1 MKWWQSVPALQAN
14 LLAGNRSDE
23 DWLLLDVTPLSLG
36 LETMGGLVEKVIP
49 RNTPIPVA
57 MAQDFTTFKD
67 GQTAMSIHV
76 LQGERDL
83 VEECRSLAKF
93 SLRGIPPKVAGAA
106 RIRVTFQVDADRH
119 FVGHG
124 PRTNHGRGSI
134 RYGQAF
140 LWSVGR

>member
-1 MKWWQSVPALQAN
+1 
-14 LLAGNRSDE
+14 
-23 DWLLLDVTPLSLG
+23 
-36 LETMGGLVEKVIP
+36 MGGLVEKVIP

-93 SLRGIPPKVAGAA
+93 SLRGIPPKVAG
-106 RIRVTFQVDADRH
+106 V
-119 FVGHG
+119 
-124 PRTNHGRGSI
+124 
-134 RYGQAF
+134 
-140 LWSVGR
+140 